1 MTLAILLHASA
12 TTAQYLLTVTEH
24 RPTPI
29 LSASNPPGQGM
40 APMDCIVF
48 NPSYIPSSGSFN
60 QTGLLVRMCCGKQC
74 IGHGRRIAHRT
85 ELSSAAP
92 EQIGFAPC
100 NLETGV
106 CGDAY
111 PSETF
116 NLDPSSDSEDP
127 RAFYYPETQNYYN
140 FYYRQVNLPVGKQRC
155 PEKNPQCRVRLAR
168 TRTPLN
174 ASSWVPIGTY
184 PWHRNGCCAM
194 RPKGERSYCIWG
206 EGPDPFPGL
215 GVSYTTDID
224 SGVFTRASWSAAPGV
239 DSPLS
244 SDRQWL
250 LPLGAAQEEIKLE
263 AGSHMVRLTSGDW
276 LHFYAAATP
285 GWVPNGNYTAGFL
298 ILDGSDPTRIVQRSG
313 PHILVPRFDY
323 ETLCDGA
330 AGCKYRGERKNVIF
344 LCSAT
349 LLSPTRPSEAAHGE
363 DLAVDRV
370 RLFFGGGD
378 GNVGT
383 ALVEVRR
390 QSAGAS

>member
-106 CGDAY
+106 CGDVY

-155 PEKNPQCRVRLAR
+155 PEKNPRCHVRLAR

-250 LPLGAAQEEIKLE
+250 LPLGAAQEEIKWGPGGDNQAPPLSKMTRLH
-263 AGSHMVRLTSGDW
+263 AFLRRVRLTSCFPV
-276 LHFYAAATP
+276 LFAVLP
-285 GWVPNGNYTAGFL
+285 GEHPAREVT
-298 ILDGSDPTRIVQRSG
+298 I
-313 PHILVPRFDY
+313 RFGR
-323 ETLCDGA
+323 T
-330 AGCKYRGERKNVIF
+330 VIG
-344 LCSAT
+344 LACNHVTSVT
-349 LLSPTRPSEAAHGE
+349 SAHGRPR
-363 DLAVDRV
+363 A
-370 RLFFGGGD
+370 
-378 GNVGT
+378 
-383 ALVEVRR
+383 ALVRGSTYMLQYWLACVGLGEPWW
-390 QSAGAS
+390 